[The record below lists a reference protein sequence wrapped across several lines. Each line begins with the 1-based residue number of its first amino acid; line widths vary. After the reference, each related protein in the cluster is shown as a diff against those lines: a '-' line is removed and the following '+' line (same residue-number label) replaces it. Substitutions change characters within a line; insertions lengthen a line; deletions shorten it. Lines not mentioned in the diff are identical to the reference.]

1 MLVAVTPGTA
11 ATAAGTESLSCP
23 LPLTET
29 SRSAL
34 IAWSTL
40 LVADSDSDAPNTA
53 IADTRASPTMSAEA
67 VCAVRRGL
75 RMEFSR
81 PSCPGVPSS
90 AASGRP
96 STLDSGRAIA
106 GASIATPT
114 KTHTAP
120 TPTSATT
127 GFDSPMASSATPDD
141 GERRTGNEPSPGR
154 AGPGTVG
161 RAGR

>member
-11 ATAAGTESLSCP
+11 ATVAGTESLSCP
-23 LPLTET
+23 LPLAET

-67 VCAVRRGL
+67 VWAVRRGL

-81 PSCPGVPSS
+81 PSGPGVPSS

-96 STLDSGRAIA
+96 SRPDSGRATA
-106 GASIATPT
+106 GASIATPM
-114 KTHTAP
+114 KMQRRA
-120 TPTSATT
+120 
-127 GFDSPMASSATPDD
+127 DSHQRDD
-141 GERRTGNEPSPGR
+141 GLGQPDAEQRAPPGR
-154 AGPGTVG
+154 
-161 RAGR
+161 